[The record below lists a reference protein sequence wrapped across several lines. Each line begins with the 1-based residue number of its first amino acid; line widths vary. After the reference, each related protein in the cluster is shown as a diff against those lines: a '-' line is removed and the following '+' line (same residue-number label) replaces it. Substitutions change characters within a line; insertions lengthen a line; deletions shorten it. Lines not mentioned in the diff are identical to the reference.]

1 MVTLV
6 RYRLRLGWINRYDA
20 VLLLSLLSSTL
31 KKDLNMVALVRY
43 RLRLGWINRCDVV
56 LLRSSKSIVKTLIN
70 FMTDLTTTVKMVQIQ
85 VRYKYVCVQ
94 VDVREGKVFVKD
106 TKSRD

>member
-56 LLRSSKSIVKTLIN
+56 LLRSS
-70 FMTDLTTTVKMVQIQ
+70 
-85 VRYKYVCVQ
+85 
-94 VDVREGKVFVKD
+94 
-106 TKSRD
+106 